1 MAIIFTNFIVPIMLV
16 IISIFD
22 PIMPDCSCCNSTG
35 FVICE
40 KCDGAEDSTV
50 YCDDCGSSGRVICP
64 ECPDYAQFYYA
75 FKANL
80 EEYTK

>member
-1 MAIIFTNFIVPIMLV
+1 MAIIFTNVIVPIMLA

-22 PIMPDCSCCNSTG
+22 PMMPECSRCDSTG

-40 KCDGAEDSTV
+40 KCGGAEKSEI
-50 YCDDCGSSGRVICP
+50 YCAECNSEGHVICP
-64 ECPDYAQFYYA
+64 DCPDYAQFYHA